1 MDYHAIEVE
10 ARTLLGRI
18 YREETKERPGF
29 LSPMQMVEPEVVAR
43 YVGYDLTYEPSLGN
57 WVTRDTK
64 FEIAGLLDQ
73 QRRIIRISLRFRHEE
88 GRFTAAHELGHVV
101 LCHPGTIIHR
111 DRPVFDIPRAGK
123 DRIEKEADYFAACL
137 LAPRRLIEDQFERR
151 FGPRAPLPLTDAIAF
166 NLCGSSAHALMRA
179 GPASYMF
186 AAAVA
191 GTRSFN
197 GNHFRSLAETFNVS
211 VGAMAIRLRELRLI
225 ED

>member
-1 MDYHAIEVE
+1 MDYHAVEVE

-18 YREETKERPGF
+18 YRREMKERPGF
-29 LSPMQMVEPEVVAR
+29 LSPMQMIEPEVVA
-43 YVGYDLTYEPSLGN
+43 GYLGYELTREPSLGN
-57 WVTRDTK
+57 WGSRESK

-73 QRRIIRISLRFRHEE
+73 QRRIIRVSLKFRHAE

-101 LCHPGTIIHR
+101 LGHPGTIIHR
-111 DRPVFDIPRAGK
+111 DRPIFDIPRAGK

-137 LAPRRLIEDQFERR
+137 LAPRRLIEEQFEKR
-151 FGPRAPLPLTDAIAF
+151 FGLRAPLPLTDAVAF
-166 NLCGSSAHALMRA
+166 NLCGSSAHALMGA

-191 GTRSFN
+191 STRSFN
-197 GNHFRSLAETFNVS
+197 GAHFRSLAETFNIS